1 MQRDLTSD
9 TLLHDRYQISSIL
22 GRGGFGITCLA
33 KDIQLNQQVV
43 VKEYLSEHSPDSA
56 KRFLREAKILAS
68 LFEIPGIVKVLDY
81 FQEQEKAYCV
91 MEYVRGIS
99 LRSYLE
105 RREAPMTFGESWQ
118 LLLPV
123 LQSLEKVHEK
133 KLLHRDFNPDNLLVQ
148 EDGSLKLID
157 FGSARQFLTG
167 QDVSKTMTVL
177 VKDGYAPPEQY
188 LRRGS
193 QGPWTDIYAIC
204 ATVYEMVTGCIPENA
219 LERQVRD
226 SLYPPSAYGADIL
239 PEQEAAL
246 MRGLSLETGQRYR
259 TIRDLCTAVD
269 PPVQQEKKRNK
280 RRTAVLIT
288 VVILLCLAGTA
299 GVYLFNLRQ
308 GDDIVYAGNYARGS
322 AEYEEFMA
330 FVRNRAVSEKAGEKG
345 GTVYQLDEAA
355 VRKWGLPS
363 NSFLLDTTVDEYL
376 SDIEQLGYQP
386 KLQES
391 ETQDMFKVTELP
403 YGVIQTSFGRREEYW
418 LRDDLRMKIIY
429 DLVSRKIQIL
439 YVYAAHGSGQ
449 DISEFAADT
458 ALILSEDIEEGHKEL
473 AGDYRETGKE
483 YMEATEGGKEGVGR
497 GYTYA
502 DCEIMLLRDLE
513 DDLAFAFLRQGLE
526 GMATMP
532 NYNWP

>member
-1 MQRDLTSD
+1 MRRSLSKD
-9 TLLHDRYQISSIL
+9 TLLNGRYRISSIL

-33 KDIQLNQQVV
+33 QDIQLNQQVV
-43 VKEYLSEHSPDSA
+43 IKEYLSEHSPDSA

-81 FQEQEKAYCV
+81 FQEEEKAYCV

-105 RREAPMTFGESWQ
+105 RREEPMTFGESWQ

-157 FGSARQFLTG
+157 FGSARQFLAG

-246 MRGLSLETGQRYR
+246 MRGLSLEAGQRYR
-259 TIRDLCTAVD
+259 TISDLCTAVD
-269 PPVQQEKKRNK
+269 PPAQQEKKRGK

-288 VVILLCLAGTA
+288 AVILLCLAGTA

-308 GDDIVYAGNYARGS
+308 GDDVVYAGNYARGS

-355 VRKWGLPS
+355 VREWGLPS
-363 NSFLLDTTVDEYL
+363 NSFLLDTTADEYL
-376 SDIEQLGYQP
+376 AEIERLGYQP

-391 ETQDMFKVTELP
+391 ETKDMFKVTELP
-403 YGVIQTSFGRREEYW
+403 YGVIQTSFGCREEYW

-483 YMEATEGGKEGVGR
+483 YMEATEGGKEGIGR

-502 DCEIMLLRDLE
+502 DCEIMLLRDPE
-513 DDLAFAFLRQGLE
+513 DDLAFAFLRKGLE

>member
-1 MQRDLTSD
+1 MARDLTQD
-9 TLLHDRYQISSIL
+9 TPLHDRYRISSIL

-33 KDIQLNQQVV
+33 RDLQLNQQVV
-43 VKEYLSEHSPDSA
+43 IKEYLSENSPDSA

-81 FQEQEKAYCV
+81 FQEEEKAYCV

-105 RREAPMTFGESWQ
+105 RREEPLTFEESWQ
-118 LLLPV
+118 MLLPV
-123 LQSLEKVHEK
+123 LRSLEKVHKK

-157 FGSARQFLTG
+157 FGSARQFVEET
-167 QDVSKTMTVL
+167 DASKTMTVL

-239 PEQEAAL
+239 PEQEAVL
-246 MRGLSLETGQRYR
+246 MRGLSLEAGQRFR

-269 PPVQQEKKRNK
+269 PPVQNEKKRSK
-280 RRTAVLIT
+280 RRMAALIIA
-288 VVILLCLAGTA
+288 VILLCLAGA
-299 GVYLFNLRQ
+299 FGVYLCSSRQ
-308 GDDIVYAGNYARGS
+308 EDTTAYAGNYARGS
-322 AEYEEFMA
+322 AEYEEFMD
-330 FVRNRAVSEKAGEKG
+330 FVRERATSSEPGEKG
-345 GTVYQLDEAA
+345 GTLYHLDEAA
-355 VRKWGLPS
+355 VREWGLPS
-363 NSFLLDTTVDEYL
+363 NSFLLDTTVEEYL
-376 SDIEQLGYQP
+376 HEIEQLGYQP
-386 KLQES
+386 KLQEN
-391 ETQDMFKVTELP
+391 ETKDMFHVTELP
-403 YGVIQTSFGRREEYW
+403 YGVIQTSFGRREEYR
-418 LRDDLRMKIIY
+418 LRDDLRMRVIY
-429 DLVSRKIQIL
+429 DLVSRKIQTL
-439 YVYAAHGSGQ
+439 YVYAAHESGQ

-458 ALILSEDIEEGHKEL
+458 ALILSEDIEEGREEL
-473 AGDYRETGKE
+473 ADDYREAGKE
-483 YMEATEGGKEGVGR
+483 YMEATEGGKQGIGR

-502 DCEIMLLRDLE
+502 DCEIMLLRAIE
-513 DDLAFAFLRQGLE
+513 DDLGFAFLRKGLE
-526 GMATMP
+526 GSTMMP